1 MCLTL
6 CDPMDY
12 SLLGSSVHGISQ
24 ARILEGVA
32 ISFSKGSSW
41 PRDWTRVSAWQ
52 VDSSP
57 LRHLGKP
64 EHYQMYFK
72 TNNPVLP
79 SPLSY
84 FSPTNWVMYL
94 AQRISSS
101 PCCSVPK
108 SVNRHASFT
117 TSSKVK
123 SMNLTV
129 GGGGHVCW
137 SIWVSRVPVI
147 LKLTTKLDS
156 IVSYYNNVL
165 KDEGN

>member
-1 MCLTL
+1 MGF
-6 CDPMDY
+6 P
-12 SLLGSSVHGISQ
+12 
-24 ARILEGVA
+24 RLEYWSGLPFP
-32 ISFSKGSSW
+32 S
-41 PRDWTRVSAWQ
+41 PRDLPDLGIEPV
-52 VDSSP
+52 SP
-57 LRHLGKP
+57 LGRWILHHWDTWENQSITKCT
-64 EHYQMYFK
+64 FK

-94 AQRISSS
+94 AQQISSS

-123 SMNLTV
+123 SMNLKV

-137 SIWVSRVPVI
+137 SIWVSCVPVI
-147 LKLTTKLDS
+147 LKLTTKFDS
-156 IVSYYNNVL
+156 IVFYYNNVL